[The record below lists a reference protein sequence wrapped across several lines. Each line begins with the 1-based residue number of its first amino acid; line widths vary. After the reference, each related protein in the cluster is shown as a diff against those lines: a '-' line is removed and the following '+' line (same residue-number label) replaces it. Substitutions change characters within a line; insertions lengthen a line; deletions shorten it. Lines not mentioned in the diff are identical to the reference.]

1 MEKQGEFLQP
11 VPMKEFIGTQKN
23 IQFTTKKA
31 KILGRQLS
39 GSSYQDVLFE
49 LEIFDDGSCDFK
61 ALSKVKGLSKKR
73 RGDILDNLS
82 WMESAYLF
90 WNEGKIIKS
99 AIFFAEMVPG
109 IKTDLY
115 LSLKTTKPINK
126 LKEIL
131 SSPVAT
137 ERHLSLID
145 ELFSDIQ
152 EEVLE
157 QNDSSDSD
165 IFNKESTRQDVGVSS
180 KTYLQQ
186 QFREMG
192 EKKLKS
198 LESQLLNLLDQKQKI
213 NGEIL
218 HKSSTLKKITDD
230 ISLLQKRI
238 TKMKPKSEALPYYF
252 WVSTLE
258 GKVLKPS
265 IDGVDP
271 MVWESAIDSVVEGIN
286 KSGTLEIN
294 LEALKSL
301 MMSGYYRI
309 VFGELNE
316 SGEINIIPPKE
327 MGGDVVQLL
336 GEFTLS
342 GEGLKYPGDITW
354 SELTEKLEQ
363 LGFQKSSKF
372 DEQFKT
378 NTHDTQN

>member
-1 MEKQGEFLQP
+1 
-11 VPMKEFIGTQKN
+11 
-23 IQFTTKKA
+23 
-31 KILGRQLS
+31 
-39 GSSYQDVLFE
+39 
-49 LEIFDDGSCDFK
+49 
-61 ALSKVKGLSKKR
+61 
-73 RGDILDNLS
+73 
-82 WMESAYLF
+82 
-90 WNEGKIIKS
+90 
-99 AIFFAEMVPG
+99 
-109 IKTDLY
+109 
-115 LSLKTTKPINK
+115 
-126 LKEIL
+126 
-131 SSPVAT
+131 
-137 ERHLSLID
+137 
-145 ELFSDIQ
+145 
-152 EEVLE
+152 
-157 QNDSSDSD
+157 
-165 IFNKESTRQDVGVSS
+165 
-180 KTYLQQ
+180 
-186 QFREMG
+186 MG